1 MILKFII
8 SLLEHIFS
16 CLCTV
21 VYIKLS
27 VCPDGHLL
35 VPDYEAGAFP
45 FKFALVLD

>member
-8 SLLEHIFS
+8 SLLEHIVS
-16 CLCTV
+16 RSYTV

-35 VPDYEAGAFP
+35 VPDCEAGAFP
-45 FKFALVLD
+45 LSSR